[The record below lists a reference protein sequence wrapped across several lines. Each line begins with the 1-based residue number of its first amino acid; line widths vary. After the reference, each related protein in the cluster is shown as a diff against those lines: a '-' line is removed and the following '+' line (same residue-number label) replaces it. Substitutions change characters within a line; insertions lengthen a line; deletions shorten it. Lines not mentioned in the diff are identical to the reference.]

1 MAALGINLNA
11 LIAQFLV
18 FAIVLFVL
26 WRYVYPALLKTL
38 DQRRD
43 AIRVGMENAEKSR
56 QELAEAEKRVA
67 AMLDEARQEAQR
79 TLANAT
85 VAAQHV
91 RNEIEQQAQERS
103 RDIMTQA
110 ERRIQQEI
118 TKARADLR
126 QQVADLAIMAAGKV
140 VGASLDTETNRRL
153 AGEVVAQSGA
163 RDGLS

>member
-56 QELAEAEKRVA
+56 QELADAEKRVA

-91 RNEIEQQAQERS
+91 RDGARQGFL
-103 RDIMTQA
+103 T
-110 ERRIQQEI
+110 RINI
-118 TKARADLR
+118 C
-126 QQVADLAIMAAGKV
+126 
-140 VGASLDTETNRRL
+140 ETAPVFHARL
-153 AGEVVAQSGA
+153 AGSDAPDR
-163 RDGLS
+163 RDAFRCDRPTT

>member
-1 MAALGINLNA
+1 MAALGINLGA
-11 LIAQFLV
+11 LIAQFIV
-18 FAIVLFVL
+18 FGIVLFVL

-43 AIRVGMENAEKSR
+43 AIREGMANAEQSR
-56 QELAEAEKRVA
+56 QELAAAQRRVE
-67 AMLDEARQEAQR
+67 AMLNDARQEAQR
-79 TLANAT
+79 TIANAT
-85 VAAQHV
+85 LAAQHV
-91 RNEIEQQAQERS
+91 RDEIEQQAQERA

-126 QQVADLAIMAAGKV
+126 QQVADLAILAAGKV
-140 VGASLDTETNRRL
+140 VGASLDNETNRRL